1 MKKTIIYFFSIVL
14 TTLLCCGCEEEKIGA
29 YPYSK
34 IFFIEP
40 AYVTINHS
48 TLPIKEQ
55 KSWDSELYPME
66 FWVDETDMA
75 MVDNQGYVTGL
86 QLGTFTLHAK
96 VMGKNGW
103 VESSQLFTVGEEMS
117 FLTPNQIDKLISLG
131 VDKNNDGIITV
142 SEMEQTEV
150 LEGMIHSDFLLEIG
164 KYFPNLKEVDVIADT
179 SSRTLD
185 LSMFKLRKLRI
196 VDDCWWSKED
206 VNDYDRL
213 KPFFL
218 TELRLNNS
226 LEHIIVNAMPG
237 FPVMDLSEYTNLKT
251 VSRDNYAAPQWAN
264 MTFILPPN
272 IESINVS
279 SASIVFNQVYNQ
291 LTTIKLAHCMPI
303 TIPKENVPNL
313 KNIIYNRDGY
323 YVDTDAYNR
332 TLDISSYEASDLDT
346 VEINW
351 IKTVY
356 VSQSIADNY
365 LTKFHIVADNFI
377 IQ

>member
-1 MKKTIIYFFSIVL
+1 MKKTIIYFLGIAI
-14 TTLLCCGCEEEKIGA
+14 TALLCCSCEEEKIGA

-34 IFFIEP
+34 IFFIDP
-40 AYVTINHS
+40 AYVSIKHS
-48 TLPIKEQ
+48 TSPIKEQ
-55 KSWDSELYPME
+55 KNWDSELYPMDI
-66 FWVDETDMA
+66 WIDETDIA
-75 MVDNQGYVTGL
+75 TVDKQGYVTGL

-103 VESSQLFTVGEEMS
+103 VESSQLFTVVDDMI
-117 FLTPNQIDKLISLG
+117 FLTSGQIDKLISLG
-131 VDKNNDGIITV
+131 VDKNNDGIITA

-150 LEGMIHSDFLLEIG
+150 LDGEIHSDFLLSLAE
-164 KYFPNLKEVDVIADT
+164 YLPNLKEVNVIADT
-179 SSRTLD
+179 TQSRTLD

-251 VSRDNYAAPQWAN
+251 VSRDYYAAPQWAN

-272 IESINVS
+272 VESINVS

-303 TIPKENVPNL
+303 TIPKEKVPNL
-313 KNIIYNRDGY
+313 KNIIYKTDGY
-323 YVDTDAYNR
+323 YPYIYNYNKN
-332 TLDISSYEASDLDT
+332 LDISSYEASDFDEVDIRVDKL
-346 VEINW
+346 
-351 IKTVY
+351 Y
-356 VSQSIADNY
+356 LSQSMIG
-365 LTKFHIVADNFI
+365 TMKFSITAWEYI
-377 IQ
+377 IK